1 VFEVNAFGTK
11 CIQCTLG
18 DEEDAPEFREWHGI
32 MSPSLPALVW
42 LPVKKFTNMVVG
54 GRMDDLKTC
63 HPIIINGI
71 WLIDWRSAFYAC
83 KKGMGLVEGEGGRRK
98 VRRREEI
105 CVCKQEAPDACF
117 TQDHL
122 DEGVTKGEIY
132 LTAYGRDLQY
142 DLTQYRST
150 YALGPIGSLLAEPW
164 VRGGWVHN
172 LEPAYHED
180 H

>member
-42 LPVKKFTNMVVG
+42 LPVKRFTNMVVG

-83 KKGMGLVEGEGGRRK
+83 KKGMGLVEGVEGRRK
-98 VRRREEI
+98 GRRREEI
-105 CVCKQEAPDACF
+105 CVCKQEAPDACL

-122 DEGVTKGEIY
+122 DEGVTKGEIPDGLRQGSVRLNTVQIY
-132 LTAYGRDLQY
+132 LCSRPD
-142 DLTQYRST
+142 RIS
-150 YALGPIGSLLAEPW
+150 LG
-164 VRGGWVHN
+164 
-172 LEPAYHED
+172 
-180 H
+180 